1 MHPNPTS
8 GVHGTFTFTTREIKH
23 TITTPASRA
32 RRANVPPTTP
42 EVVLSM
48 KEVTEIGS
56 GCNFCRSG
64 NHTHADVNVSP
75 VHTDVKVKTAG
86 GFAGASPAESRCRL
100 RNRYERLPPPPVASL
115 PVGESTCRGVF
126 FDIIRHW
133 SLRVNPRM
141 GTPIRKR
148 SHWFWVSATAGES
161 V

>member
-8 GVHGTFTFTTREIKH
+8 GVHFTFTLTIREHKYI
-23 TITTPASRA
+23 ITTPASRA
-32 RRANVPPTTP
+32 RRATIPPTTP

-115 PVGESTCRGVF
+115 PGGESTIREMC

-133 SLRVNPRM
+133 SLWVDPRM
-141 GTPIRKR
+141 GTPIWKH
-148 SHWFWVSATAGES
+148 SNLFLVSATAGEF

>member
-8 GVHGTFTFTTREIKH
+8 GVHGTFTFTIHEIKH

-75 VHTDVKVKTAG
+75 IHTDVKVKTAG
-86 GFAGASPAESRCRL
+86 GGSRARVRL
-100 RNRYERLPPPPVASL
+100 EA
-115 PVGESTCRGVF
+115 
-126 FDIIRHW
+126 
-133 SLRVNPRM
+133 
-141 GTPIRKR
+141 
-148 SHWFWVSATAGES
+148 AAA
-161 V
+161 

>member
-8 GVHGTFTFTTREIKH
+8 GVHFTFTIHEIKR

-86 GFAGASPAESRCRL
+86 GFAGASPAGSRCRL
-100 RNRYERLPPPPVASL
+100 RIGTNGCRRRRWPRSL
-115 PVGESTCRGVF
+115 WVNLHLGECVLTL
-126 FDIIRHW
+126 FDIG
-133 SLRVNPRM
+133 PC
-141 GTPIRKR
+141 G
-148 SHWFWVSATAGES
+148 
-161 V
+161 

>member
-8 GVHGTFTFTTREIKH
+8 DVHFTFTFTIREIKC

-100 RNRYERLPPPPVASL
+100 RIGTNGCRRRRWPCSLWVNLHRRECFLILLDIVA
-115 PVGESTCRGVF
+115 PCG
-126 FDIIRHW
+126 
-133 SLRVNPRM
+133 
-141 GTPIRKR
+141 
-148 SHWFWVSATAGES
+148 
-161 V
+161 

>member
-8 GVHGTFTFTTREIKH
+8 GVHGTFTFTIHEIKH

-48 KEVTEIGS
+48 KGVTEISNGR
-56 GCNFCRSG
+56 NFCRSG

-86 GFAGASPAESRCRL
+86 GG
-100 RNRYERLPPPPVASL
+100 
-115 PVGESTCRGVF
+115 TC
-126 FDIIRHW
+126 
-133 SLRVNPRM
+133 
-141 GTPIRKR
+141 
-148 SHWFWVSATAGES
+148 
-161 V
+161 